1 MSPPSTPQMWMDYLS
16 SKLASRSGRYKR
28 FGEYYD
34 GKHQKMLFAQSKFR
48 TEFAHVFERWNDNFC
63 GLVIDSVNE
72 RMFIDGFRLSKE
84 PTEDELAREIWQR
97 NRMDSES
104 NSAHLDAMIQG
115 AAYAIVWGQELSDPR
130 VAGGVGRDKDAGPG
144 KKVKAVI
151 SVESAEHVVVQYRPG
166 SRHEIEAAAKFYVD
180 DWGRQF
186 CTLWLADSVHV
197 GNWKIGGYVIDGPA
211 RRNPLGVVPVVPIQN
226 RARLVGEPMSD
237 LATVIPLQDAINKTV
252 ADSLVASE
260 YAAWPQR
267 YVTGLE
273 IQEDENGNPI
283 EPFKVAVDKLLQ
295 AEDPAATFGQFEA
308 ANLSNYVDL
317 VDMLTMHMASVARVP
332 FHYMLKGGQPPS
344 GDAITSAE
352 AGLVSKVKERML
364 HFGEAWERV
373 IKIAIAVENGGQL
386 QEEYEAAEVIWR
398 DPENRTEAQHID
410 ALLKLQQ
417 LNVPK
422 QQLWQDAGYTPSQIA
437 RFDQLLEEEAQTEME
452 RADKYQTAAQK
463 QELELAKQGADDK
476 SVMTQAKAKKDAEKP
491 PQGNSGNANRQRFEK

>member
-1 MSPPSTPQMWMDYLS
+1 MVAALDKSIGQEGVMSPPSTPQMWMDYLS
-16 SKLASRSGRYKR
+16 SKLSSRSGRFKR

-34 GKHQKMLFAQSKFR
+34 GKHQKMLFSQSKYR
-48 TEFAHVFERWNDNFC
+48 TEFAHVFDRWNDNFC

-84 PTEDELAREIWQR
+84 PGEDDLAREIWQR
-97 NRMDSES
+97 NGMDAAS

-115 AAYAIVWGQELSDPR
+115 AAYAVIWGDES
-130 VAGGVGRDKDAGPG
+130 G
-144 KKVKAVI
+144 KAVI
-151 SVESAEHVVVQYRPG
+151 SVESAEHVVVQYKPG
-166 SRHEIEAAAKFYVD
+166 SRNEIEAAAKFYVD

-186 CTLWLADSVHV
+186 CTLWLAKSVHV
-197 GNWKIGGYVIDGPA
+197 GNWKIGGYTIDGPA
-211 RRNPLGVVPVVPIQN
+211 KPNPLGVVPVVPIQN

-237 LATVIPLQDAINKTV
+237 LATVIPIQDAINKTV
-252 ADSLVASE
+252 SDSLVASE

-273 IQEDENGNPI
+273 IQEDENGHPI

-295 AEDPAATFGQFEA
+295 AEDPAASFGQFEA

-317 VDMLTMHMASVARVP
+317 VDMLTMHMASIARVP

-352 AGLVSKVKERML
+352 AGLVSKTRERML
-364 HFGEAWERV
+364 HFGESWERTMRL
-373 IKIAIAVENGGQL
+373 AIAVENGGKL
-386 QEEYEAAEVIWR
+386 REEYEAAEVIWR

-422 QQLWQDAGYTPSQIA
+422 QQLWQDAGYTPSQIS
-437 RFDQLLEEEAQTEME
+437 RFDQLLEEEAKIEME
-452 RADKYQTAAQK
+452 RADKYQTDAQK
-463 QELELAKQGADDK
+463 QELAIAQQGADDK
-476 SVMTQAKAKKDAEKP
+476 SAVSGAKAKASALKP
-491 PQGNSGNANRQRFEK
+491 AQGNSGNANRQRFEKK

>member
-1 MSPPSTPQMWMDYLS
+1 MVAALDKAIGQDGVMSPPSTPQMWMDYLS

-34 GKHQKMLFAQSKFR
+34 GKHQKMLFSQSKYR
-48 TEFAHVFERWNDNFC
+48 TEFAHVFDRWNDNFC
-63 GLVIDSVNE
+63 GLIIDSVNE

-84 PTEDELAREIWQR
+84 PAEDDLAREIWQR

-115 AAYAIVWGQELSDPR
+115 AAYAVVWGDED
-130 VAGGVGRDKDAGPG
+130 G
-144 KKVKAVI
+144 KAVI
-151 SVESAEHVVVQYRPG
+151 SVESAEHVVVQYKPG

-186 CTLWLADSVHV
+186 CTLWLAKAVYV
-197 GNWKIGGYVIDGPA
+197 GNWKIGGYTIDGPA
-211 RRNPLGVVPVVPIQN
+211 KPNPLGVVPVVPIQN
-226 RARLVGEPMSD
+226 RTRLVGEPMSD
-237 LATVIPLQDAINKTV
+237 LATVIPIQDAINKTV
-252 ADSLVASE
+252 SDSLVASE

-295 AEDPAATFGQFEA
+295 AEDPAASFGQFEA

-317 VDMLTMHMASVARVP
+317 VDMLTMHMASIARVP

-352 AGLVSKVKERML
+352 AGLVSKTRERML
-364 HFGEAWERV
+364 HFGESWERV
-373 IKIAIAVENGGQL
+373 MRLAIAVENGGEL
-386 QEEYEAAEVIWR
+386 REEYEAAEVIWR

-437 RFDQLLEEEAQTEME
+437 RFDQLLEEEAKTEME

-463 QELELAKQGADDK
+463 QELAIAQQGADDK
-476 SVMTQAKAKKDAEKP
+476 SAVSAVKAKADAMKP
-491 PQGNSGNANRQRFEK
+491 PQGNSGNANRQRFENK

>member
-16 SKLASRSGRYKR
+16 SKLASRAGRYKR

-34 GKHQKMLFAQSKFR
+34 GKHQKMLFSQSKYR
-48 TEFAHVFERWNDNFC
+48 TEFAHVFDRWNDNFC
-63 GLVIDSVNE
+63 GLIIDSVNE
-72 RMFIDGFRLSKE
+72 RMFIDGFRLSRE
-84 PTEDELAREIWQR
+84 PAEDDLAREIWQR

-115 AAYAIVWGQELSDPR
+115 AAYAVVWGDED
-130 VAGGVGRDKDAGPG
+130 G
-144 KKVKAVI
+144 KAVI
-151 SVESAEHVVVQYRPG
+151 SVESAEHVVVQYKPG

-186 CTLWLADSVHV
+186 CTLWLAKAVYV
-197 GNWKIGGYVIDGPA
+197 GNWKIGGYTIDGPA
-211 RRNPLGVVPVVPIQN
+211 KPNPLGVVPVVPIQN
-226 RARLVGEPMSD
+226 RTRLVGEPMSD
-237 LATVIPLQDAINKTV
+237 LATVIPIQDAINKTV
-252 ADSLVASE
+252 SDSLVASE

-295 AEDPAATFGQFEA
+295 AEDPAASFGQFEA

-317 VDMLTMHMASVARVP
+317 VDMLTMHMASIARVP

-352 AGLVSKVKERML
+352 AGLVSKTRERML
-364 HFGEAWERV
+364 HFGESWERV
-373 IKIAIAVENGGQL
+373 MRLAIAVENGGDL
-386 QEEYEAAEVIWR
+386 REEYEAAEVIWR

-437 RFDQLLEEEAQTEME
+437 RFDQLLEEEAKTEME

-463 QELELAKQGADDK
+463 QELAIAQQSADDK
-476 SVMTQAKAKKDAEKP
+476 SAMPAVKAKSDAMKP
-491 PQGNSGNANRQRFEK
+491 PQGNSGNANRQRFEKK